1 LEIYGVVYSNDRLV
15 VSLGRFV
22 FVWCWLGFR
31 WKLIVGCIL
40 STIDAGIICYSRFSR
55 VYTLFFGTWAFILG
69 WVFDRH
75 EFVLEA
81 WKSCIFWA
89 AIPVGLLSLYFARS
103 VREIGLDRLRGE

>member
-1 LEIYGVVYSNDRLV
+1 MIGWLLAWGVSYLFGAGWAFVGSLLLAVFFPRLTQVLFATV
-15 VSLGRFV
+15 VFP
-22 FVWCWLGFR
+22 
-31 WKLIVGCIL
+31 
-40 STIDAGIICYSRFSR
+40 